1 MNDTR
6 QAAAGRERFDLD
18 TDTPAAT
25 QGIAA
30 QRTLVVHDQRATVDQ
45 QVDDLAGLMPDR
57 DMLIRHRH
65 DGAAQLPAPARLAA
79 DAMRASGDHDG
90 GDDGHGQTYV
100 PLDVGHAVTGS
111 VCVCRPWKMTN
122 SAGSTI
128 RVNAA
133 AEKRPPMITTASGR
147 CTSEPMLWDSAIG
160 ISPSIASIVVIS
172 TVRRRTTDPSSA
184 AWYALAPLRRS

>member
-6 QAAAGRERFDLD
+6 QAAARRERFDLD
-18 TDTPAAT
+18 ADTPAAT

-30 QRTLVVHDQRATVDQ
+30 QRTPVVHDQRAIVDQ
-45 QVDDLAGLMPDR
+45 QVDDLAGLMADR
-57 DMLIRHRH
+57 DMLIGHRH
-65 DGAAQLPAPARLAA
+65 DGAAQFPAPARLAA
-79 DAMRASGDHDG
+79 DAMRAAGDHDG
-90 GDDGHGQTYV
+90 RDDRHGQTYV
-100 PLDVGHAVTGS
+100 PLDVAHAVTGS

-184 AWYALAPLRRS
+184 AWYALAPPRRS